1 MKKAAALGGGG
12 GGRGG
17 GVELIAIGKMIQ
29 NCISIWVNKTEKT
42 RTENTEYITYNKVPI
57 FCNLY
62 SKTSFLD
69 FIFDLLMSYE
79 QYKKW
84 GKLYKFW
91 F

>member
-1 MKKAAALGGGG
+1 MKKAAALGGGE
-12 GGRGG
+12 GRGG

-29 NCISIWVNKTEKT
+29 NCISIWVNKTEKKT